1 MSSSITELEHCAT
14 RVWVSG
20 RIVFVELTDG
30 RQIGFPAVRFKLLR
44 DASEEQLRQVTLR
57 ANGTALRW
65 EELDEHAVRALLNA
79 SGLEKMVNQGK
90 PEKYLLG
97 IIRNLKPEA
106 SITGGQVR
114 KSTGSHALDEHY
126 RSQGIRII

>member
-30 RQIGFPAVRFKLLR
+30 RQIGFPASRFRLLR
-44 DASEEQLRQVTLR
+44 DASEEQLQRETLR

-65 EELDEHAVRALLNA
+65 EELDEDISV
-79 SGLEKMVNQGK
+79 SGIVQRHFQLPLPM
-90 PEKYLLG
+90 
-97 IIRNLKPEA
+97 A
-106 SITGGQVR
+106 
-114 KSTGSHALDEHY
+114 A
-126 RSQGIRII
+126 

>member
-1 MSSSITELEHCAT
+1 MSSSITELGHCAT

-30 RQIGFPAVRFKLLR
+30 RQIGFPAARFKLLR

-65 EELDEHAVRALLNA
+65 EELDEDISV
-79 SGLEKMVNQGK
+79 SGIVEGHFQLPLPM
-90 PEKYLLG
+90 
-97 IIRNLKPEA
+97 A
-106 SITGGQVR
+106 
-114 KSTGSHALDEHY
+114 A
-126 RSQGIRII
+126 

>member
-30 RQIGFPAVRFKLLR
+30 RQIGFPAARFKLLR

-65 EELDEHAVRALLNA
+65 EELDEDISV
-79 SGLEKMVNQGK
+79 SGIVEGNFQLPLPM
-90 PEKYLLG
+90 
-97 IIRNLKPEA
+97 A
-106 SITGGQVR
+106 
-114 KSTGSHALDEHY
+114 A
-126 RSQGIRII
+126 